1 MYVQVTMNNRFDP
14 CRIVEHYEIA
24 IPCFN
29 ILQKKNNIKSHCHK
43 AIFRKSS
50 IQM

>member
-1 MYVQVTMNNRFDP
+1 MYVQVTMNNRFES

-29 ILQKKNNIKSHCHK
+29 VLQIKYKKPLSQSTI
-43 AIFRKSS
+43 
-50 IQM
+50 